1 MRTAFIKTITEIAA
15 QDSRVMLVT
24 GDLGFGV
31 VLDFAKRFPKQF
43 LNAGIAE
50 QNIAGLSAGLALS
63 GKVVFIYSIG
73 NFPTLRCFEQ
83 IRNDVCYHNANV
95 KVVAIG
101 AGCAYGALGSTHH
114 ATEDLAVMRALP
126 QMTVLSPG
134 DPMETEEAVRAAV
147 TLQGPV
153 YLRLGRAGEPIV
165 HKDPIPF
172 QVGKALMVRSGSA
185 FTLIATGG
193 ILFTAVNVA
202 DRLAKE
208 GTEARVLSMHTVRPL
223 DVDAV
228 LAAAR
233 ETGVVVTLEE
243 HSITGGLGGAV
254 AEVLCESGLQGVF
267 FKRLGL
273 PSAFIKQVG
282 DQDYLRRVHGLG
294 EDEVLAI
301 VRRIVHTATV
311 QYGQLPRKLKV
322 A

>member
-1 MRTAFIKTITEIAA
+1 MRTAFIKTLTEIAA
-15 QDSRVMLVT
+15 QDPQVMLVT

-83 IRNDVCYHNANV
+83 VRNDICYHNANV

-101 AGCAYGALGSTHH
+101 CGCAYGALGSTHH

-134 DPMETEEAVRAAV
+134 DPVETEGAVRAAV
-147 TLQGPV
+147 SLQGPC
-153 YLRLGRAGEPIV
+153 YLRLGRAGEPVV
-165 HKDPIPF
+165 HKGPVPF
-172 QVGKALMVRSGSA
+172 KVGKALMVRNGLDL
-185 FTLIATGG
+185 TLIATGG
-193 ILFTAVNVA
+193 MLCTAVNVA
-202 DRLAKE
+202 DRLRDHEVKV
-208 GTEARVLSMHTVRPL
+208 RVLSMHTIRPL

-228 LAAAR
+228 LTAAR

-243 HSITGGLGGAV
+243 HSIIGGLGGAV
-254 AEVLCESGLQGVF
+254 AEVLSESGLPGVS

-273 PSAFIKQVG
+273 PSTFIKQVG
-282 DQDYLRRVHGLG
+282 DQDYLRKVHGLS
-294 EDEVLAI
+294 EDGILTTLQQILETARA
-301 VRRIVHTATV
+301 RRSEHRRR
-311 QYGQLPRKLKV
+311 LNV